1 MRPALALPLPAGPAL
16 AMLLLALLALAAALP
31 LHPARAQEIAIGEG
45 ARVEGA
51 AGTRVNVRAAP
62 VIESGNVV
70 GQANGG
76 ALVRVLEAA
85 PRGAYTWYRVASL
98 PEAAVAFEGWIR
110 GDLLRRAAL
119 PERTLPEVLA
129 ETHAGADGAAA
140 AADDGR
146 APVPFDQRTD
156 WSRNLLRLYPAIE
169 GCVRVG
175 SAPPITVLRATT
187 GSRNRDIAEVVM
199 SDSAGRRWSCLIDIN
214 GGTPIRYD
222 PLSGTLFLRDRLASE
237 PFFSAAEARPA
248 LDPAC
253 YRFEKVEEPSTGAHL
268 GWLYYRT
275 CP

>member
-1 MRPALALPLPAGPAL
+1 MRRALALPLMAGLFLVMLVPAL
-16 AMLLLALLALAAALP
+16 LVLATALP
-31 LHPARAQEIAIGEG
+31 IRPAWAQEIAVGEG

-51 AGTRVNVRAAP
+51 AGTRINVRAAP
-62 VIESGNVV
+62 VIESGNVLA
-70 GQANGG
+70 QASGG
-76 ALVRVLEAA
+76 ALVRVLEAS
-85 PRGAYTWYRVASL
+85 PSGAYTWYRVASL
-98 PEAAVAFEGWIR
+98 PDAATAFEGWIR
-110 GDLLRRAAL
+110 GDLLRPAAL

-129 ETHAGADGAAA
+129 ETHAGTDDAAA
-140 AADDGR
+140 AAGDGR
-146 APVPFDQRTD
+146 ASVPFDQRTD
-156 WSRNLLRLYPAIE
+156 WSRNLLALYPAIE

-199 SDSAGRRWSCLIDIN
+199 SDTAGRRWSCLIDVE

-222 PLSGTLFLRDRLASE
+222 PLSGSLFLRDRLASE
-237 PFFSAAEARPA
+237 PFFSTAEERPA

-253 YRFEKVEEPSTGAHL
+253 YRFERVEDPSSSEHL